1 MKIQFS
7 LLLFLNLILINT
19 YDLYAQKNIEEV
31 EEVISEIRLYYNKI
45 NAAIDEDQK
54 KIAEDGLGYF
64 RKEIT
69 STYDVAPGQ
78 GSNISKIKKFYPH
91 TSYENENDT
100 LLIKTE
106 RTSAIGLVFNEEERL
121 FYKTSSRKQL
131 SGTKLNSKSK
141 YGLVFYYSKE
151 ENPGGVYEYRAY
163 FSDNKLIKLKMNF
176 QSDYDDIKNEKT
188 YYDEFDKI
196 IDRNT
201 LPELYKI
208 VQELKKKNEE
218 LYNKKEVEEIVS
230 EIRKVYKHR
239 KKNLDCSSIDTYPC
253 KTEYSHS
260 YLAPGCG
267 IGHDKITW
275 FVDYESE
282 GNKEITS
289 FITTSSQ
296 ACSNTFNK
304 EYLYLLPHENIEN
317 LKYLNYESED
327 LRSNDNLL
335 FYYEKEGLDSE
346 IRAYYYK
353 GQLIKVVFE
362 ENEHYYPF
370 ENFNDWDL
378 QSLKNLKIPSRPNP

>member
-1 MKIQFS
+1 MKIQYS

-31 EEVISEIRLYYNKI
+31 EEVISEIRLYYNKVNSEI
-45 NAAIDEDQK
+45 NEDQK
-54 KIAEDGLGYF
+54 LTDEVYF

-69 STYDVAPGQ
+69 STYDIAPGQ
-78 GSNISKIKKFYPH
+78 GSHTSEIKKFYPC
-91 TSYENENDT
+91 TDYEFPNDT

-121 FYKTSSRKQL
+121 FYKTSSRNQL

-163 FSDNKLIKLKMNF
+163 FSNNKLIKLKMNF
-176 QSDYDDIKNEKT
+176 QSDYDDIENEKT

-239 KKNLDCSSIDTYPC
+239 KKNLDCSSTDTYPC
-253 KTEYSHS
+253 KTEYSHL
-260 YLAPGCG
+260 YFAPGCG

-275 FVDYESE
+275 FVNYDNE
-282 GNKEITS
+282 GSHEMTS
-289 FITTSSQ
+289 FITASTQ
-296 ACSNTFNK
+296 ACAINFNK
-304 EYLYLLPHENIEN
+304 EYLCLLPQENIEN

-327 LRSNDNLL
+327 FEPNNDLL

-346 IRAYYYK
+346 LRAYYYK
-353 GQLIKVVFE
+353 GQLIKVVYE

-370 ENFNDWDL
+370 ENFYDWDL

>member
-1 MKIQFS
+1 MKIQYS

-31 EEVISEIRLYYNKI
+31 EEVISEIRLYYNKVNSEI
-45 NAAIDEDQK
+45 NEDQK
-54 KIAEDGLGYF
+54 LTDEVYF

-69 STYDVAPGQ
+69 STYDIAPGQ
-78 GSNISKIKKFYPH
+78 GSH
-91 TSYENENDT
+91 TSEIKNSHPCTDYEFPNDT

-121 FYKTSSRKQL
+121 FYKTSSRNQL

-163 FSDNKLIKLKMNF
+163 FSNNKLIKLKMNF
-176 QSDYDDIKNEKT
+176 QSDYDDIENEKT

-218 LYNKKEVEEIVS
+218 LYNKNQVEEIVS

-239 KKNLDCSSIDTYPC
+239 KKNLDCSSTDTYPC
-253 KTEYSHS
+253 KTEYSHL
-260 YLAPGCG
+260 YFAPGCG

-275 FVDYESE
+275 FVNYDNE
-282 GNKEITS
+282 GSHEMTS
-289 FITTSSQ
+289 FITASTHEC
-296 ACSNTFNK
+296 AINFNK
-304 EYLYLLPHENIEN
+304 EYLCLLPQENIEN

-327 LRSNDNLL
+327 FEPNNDLL

-346 IRAYYYK
+346 LRAYYYK
-353 GQLIKVVFE
+353 GQLIKIVYE

-370 ENFNDWDL
+370 ENFYDWDL